1 MMAIQDREL
10 TEQII
15 GAFYDVYNALGYGF
29 LEKVYENALAHQ
41 LRKRGL
47 TVGMQQKIQ
56 VYFDGVMVGEYYA
69 DLLVENRV
77 ILELKATEALAE
89 EHIAQV
95 MNYLKATTCEIGFVL
110 NFGPEAAFKRV
121 YFNNGK
127 KPNLKKSA

>member
-15 GAFYDVYNALGYGF
+15 GAFYDVYNALGFGF

-41 LRKRGL
+41 LRKCGL
-47 TVGMQQKIQ
+47 IVGMQQRIQ

-89 EHIAQV
+89 EHVAQV
-95 MNYLKATTCEIGFVL
+95 MNYLKATTCEVGFVL

-121 YFNNGK
+121 YFSNGK

>member
-1 MMAIQDREL
+1 MAIQDREL
-10 TEQII
+10 TERIL

-41 LRKRGL
+41 LQKLGL
-47 TVGMQQKIQ
+47 SVGRQQRIQ
-56 VYFDGVMVGEYYA
+56 VYFDGLMVGEYST
-69 DLLVENRV
+69 DLLVEGRV
-77 ILELKATEALAE
+77 ILELKAAEALAD
-89 EHIAQV
+89 EHVAQL